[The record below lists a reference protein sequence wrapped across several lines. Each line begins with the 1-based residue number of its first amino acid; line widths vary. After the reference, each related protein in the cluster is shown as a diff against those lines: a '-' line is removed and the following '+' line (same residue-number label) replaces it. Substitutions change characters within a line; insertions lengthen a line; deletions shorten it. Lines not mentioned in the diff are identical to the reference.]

1 MKELIEKILN
11 DLNRVKID
19 SREIKEGD
27 TFFALRGE
35 KTHGAYFVEDAL
47 KRGAKVCVL
56 PKEFENKFK
65 NERIIFVEDTLKFL
79 IELAKERRKKLKG
92 KVIAI
97 TGTVGKT
104 TLKFMLSH
112 IMNKNNKK
120 NFPSPK
126 SYNNF
131 IGISIT
137 LLNAPF
143 DTDYIILEAGI
154 NRQGEME
161 ELSEIIKPDIGI
173 LTKIGPG
180 HLEGLKSIEKIAEEK
195 AKLFAKLP
203 PQGFLVINKNSS
215 FLNTIKTK
223 ANVILYEVK
232 EKNLKWD
239 EKNFIYKNEF
249 SFRIGIPS
257 FGMVENAFCALKTAF
272 LLKLNIS
279 ENIFDDF
286 QFPEFRMQL
295 INYKNATIILDSYNA
310 NPLSM
315 EDTIKTGSFFNKKE
329 KYIFMGDM
337 LELGEYSEFYHKEI
351 ARILKAKNY
360 NAVFTFGE
368 YSRFTSEESEK
379 LGLFSFHYSDRNKM
393 KERLREILNRNAL
406 IVIKGSRKME
416 MEKILEGV
424 IDVT

>member
-1 MKELIEKILN
+1 MKESTEKFIKELKG
-11 DLNRVKID
+11 VKID

-27 TFFALRGE
+27 IFFALKGE

-47 KRGAKVCVL
+47 KRGAKICVL

-65 NERIIFVEDTLKFL
+65 NEKIIFVEDTFKFL

-120 NFPSPK
+120 NLPSPK

-131 IGISIT
+131 IGVSLT
-137 LLNAPF
+137 LLNAPLEI
-143 DTDYIILEAGI
+143 DYIIMEAGT
-154 NRQGEME
+154 NREGEME
-161 ELSEIIKPDIGI
+161 GLSEIIKPDIGI

-180 HLEGLKSIEKIAEEK
+180 HLEGLKSIEKVAEEK
-195 AKLFAKLP
+195 AKLFVKLP
-203 PQGFLVINKNSS
+203 PQGFLVINKNSPY
-215 FLNTIKTK
+215 LNTIKTK
-223 ANVILYEVK
+223 ANIVYYEIN
-232 EKNLKWD
+232 EKNLRWD
-239 EKNFIYKNEF
+239 GKNFIYKNDF

-257 FGMVENAFCALKTAF
+257 FGMVENALCALKTAF

-279 ENIFDDF
+279 EDIFDDF
-286 QFPEFRMQL
+286 QFPELRMQL
-295 INYKNATIILDSYNA
+295 INYKNATVILDSYNA

-329 KYIFMGDM
+329 KYLFMGDM
-337 LELGEYSEFYHKEI
+337 LELGEYSEFYHREI

-368 YSRFTSEESEK
+368 YSRFTSEECERF
-379 LGLFSFHYSDRNKM
+379 GLFSYHFTDKNKM
-393 KERLREILNRNAL
+393 KEKLRDILNRNAL

>member
-1 MKELIEKILN
+1 MKELVEKILK
-11 DLNRVKID
+11 DLKSVKID

-27 TFFALRGE
+27 IFFALRGE

-47 KRGAKVCVL
+47 KRGAKLAIL

-65 NERIIFVEDTLKFL
+65 NEKIIFVEDTLKFL
-79 IELAKERRKKLKG
+79 IELAKERRKNLKG
-92 KVIAI
+92 KIIAI

-131 IGISIT
+131 IGASLT
-137 LLNAPF
+137 LLNAPLE
-143 DTDYIILEAGI
+143 TEYIIMEAGI
-154 NRQGEME
+154 NKEGEME
-161 ELSEIIKPDIGI
+161 ELREIIKPDLGI

-180 HLEGLKSIEKIAEEK
+180 HLEGLKSIEKVVEEK
-195 AKLFAKLP
+195 SKLFEKLP
-203 PQGFLVINKNSS
+203 PDGFLVVNKNSPYIH
-215 FLNTIKTK
+215 LIKTK
-223 ANVILYEVK
+223 ANIVYYEVK

-239 EKNFIYKNEF
+239 GKYFIYKNDF
-249 SFRIGIPS
+249 NFRINVPS
-257 FGMVENAFCALKTAF
+257 FGMVENALSALKTSF

-279 ENIFDDF
+279 EDIFDDF
-286 QFPEFRMQL
+286 KFPELRMQL
-295 INYKNATIILDSYNA
+295 INYKDAIIILDAYNA

-315 EDTIKTGSFFNKKE
+315 EDAIKTGTFFNKKE
-329 KYIFMGDM
+329 KYLFMGDM
-337 LELGEYSEFYHKEI
+337 LELGEYSEFYHREI

-360 NAVFTFGE
+360 NAVFTLGE

-379 LGLFSFHYSDRNKM
+379 LGLFSSHYTDKNKM
-393 KERLREILNRNAL
+393 KEKLKEILERNVL

-416 MEKILEGV
+416 MEKILEGI
-424 IDVT
+424 IDVP

>member
-1 MKELIEKILN
+1 MKELVEKILK
-11 DLNRVKID
+11 DLKSVKID

-27 TFFALRGE
+27 IFFALRGE

-47 KRGAKVCVL
+47 KRGAKLAIL

-65 NERIIFVEDTLKFL
+65 NEKIIFVEDTLKFL
-79 IELAKERRKKLKG
+79 IELAKERRKNLKG
-92 KVIAI
+92 KIIAI

-131 IGISIT
+131 IGASLT
-137 LLNAPF
+137 LLNAPPE
-143 DTDYIILEAGI
+143 TDYIIMEAGI
-154 NRQGEME
+154 NKEGEME
-161 ELSEIIKPDIGI
+161 ELREIIKPDLGI

-180 HLEGLKSIEKIAEEK
+180 HLEGLKSIEKVVEEK
-195 AKLFAKLP
+195 SKLFEKLP
-203 PQGFLVINKNSS
+203 PDGFLVVNKNSPYIH
-215 FLNTIKTK
+215 LIKTK
-223 ANVILYEVK
+223 ANIVYYEVK

-239 EKNFIYKNEF
+239 GKYFIYKNDF
-249 SFRIGIPS
+249 NFRINVPS
-257 FGMVENAFCALKTAF
+257 FGMVENALSALKTSF

-279 ENIFDDF
+279 EDIFDDF
-286 QFPEFRMQL
+286 KFPELRMQL
-295 INYKNATIILDSYNA
+295 INYKDAIIILDAYNA

-315 EDTIKTGSFFNKKE
+315 EDAIKTGTFFNKKE
-329 KYIFMGDM
+329 KFLFMGDM
-337 LELGEYSEFYHKEI
+337 LELGEYSEFYHREI

-360 NAVFTFGE
+360 NAVFTLGE

-379 LGLFSFHYSDRNKM
+379 LGLFSSHYTDKNKM
-393 KERLREILNRNAL
+393 KEKLKEILERNVL

-424 IDVT
+424 INVP

>member
-1 MKELIEKILN
+1 MKELVEKILK
-11 DLNRVKID
+11 DLKSVKID

-27 TFFALRGE
+27 IFFALRGE

-47 KRGAKVCVL
+47 KRGAKLAIL

-65 NERIIFVEDTLKFL
+65 NEKIIFVEDTLKFL
-79 IELAKERRKKLKG
+79 IELAKERRKNLKG
-92 KVIAI
+92 KIIAI

-131 IGISIT
+131 IGASLT
-137 LLNAPF
+137 LLNAPPE
-143 DTDYIILEAGI
+143 TDYIIMEAGI
-154 NRQGEME
+154 NKEGEME
-161 ELSEIIKPDIGI
+161 ELREIIKPDLGI

-180 HLEGLKSIEKIAEEK
+180 HLEGLKSIEKVVEEK
-195 AKLFAKLP
+195 SKLFEKLP
-203 PQGFLVINKNSS
+203 PDGFLVVNKNSPYIH
-215 FLNTIKTK
+215 LIKTK
-223 ANVILYEVK
+223 ANIVYYEVK

-239 EKNFIYKNEF
+239 GKYFIYKNDF
-249 SFRIGIPS
+249 NFRINVPS
-257 FGMVENAFCALKTAF
+257 FGMVENALSALKTSF

-279 ENIFDDF
+279 EDIFDDF
-286 QFPEFRMQL
+286 KFPELRMQL
-295 INYKNATIILDSYNA
+295 INYKDATIILDAYNA

-315 EDTIKTGSFFNKKE
+315 EDAIKTGTFFNKKE
-329 KYIFMGDM
+329 KFLFMGDM
-337 LELGEYSEFYHKEI
+337 LELGEYSEFYHREI

-360 NAVFTFGE
+360 NAVFTLGE

-379 LGLFSFHYSDRNKM
+379 LGLFSSHYTDKNKM
-393 KERLREILNRNAL
+393 KEKLKEILERNVL

-424 IDVT
+424 INVP

>member
-1 MKELIEKILN
+1 MKELVEKILK
-11 DLNRVKID
+11 DLKSVKID

-27 TFFALRGE
+27 IFFALRGE

-47 KRGAKVCVL
+47 KRGAKLAIL

-65 NERIIFVEDTLKFL
+65 NEKIIFVEDTLKFL
-79 IELAKERRKKLKG
+79 IELAKERRKNLKG
-92 KVIAI
+92 KIIAI

-131 IGISIT
+131 IGASLT
-137 LLNAPF
+137 LLNAPLE
-143 DTDYIILEAGI
+143 TEYIIMEAGI
-154 NRQGEME
+154 NKEGEME
-161 ELSEIIKPDIGI
+161 ELREIIKPDLGI

-180 HLEGLKSIEKIAEEK
+180 HLEGLKSIEKVVEEK
-195 AKLFAKLP
+195 SKLFEKLP
-203 PQGFLVINKNSS
+203 PDGFLVVNKNSPYIH
-215 FLNTIKTK
+215 LIKTK
-223 ANVILYEVK
+223 AKIVYYEVK

-239 EKNFIYKNEF
+239 GKYFIYKNDF
-249 SFRIGIPS
+249 NFRINVPS
-257 FGMVENAFCALKTAF
+257 FGMVENALSALKTSF

-279 ENIFDDF
+279 EDIFDDF
-286 QFPEFRMQL
+286 KFPELRMQL
-295 INYKNATIILDSYNA
+295 INYKDATIILDAYNA

-315 EDTIKTGSFFNKKE
+315 EDAIKTGTFFNKKE
-329 KYIFMGDM
+329 KFLFMGDM
-337 LELGEYSEFYHKEI
+337 LELGEYSEFYHREI

-360 NAVFTFGE
+360 NAVFTLGE

-379 LGLFSFHYSDRNKM
+379 LGLFSSHYTDKNKM
-393 KERLREILNRNAL
+393 KEKLKEILERNVL

-424 IDVT
+424 INVP